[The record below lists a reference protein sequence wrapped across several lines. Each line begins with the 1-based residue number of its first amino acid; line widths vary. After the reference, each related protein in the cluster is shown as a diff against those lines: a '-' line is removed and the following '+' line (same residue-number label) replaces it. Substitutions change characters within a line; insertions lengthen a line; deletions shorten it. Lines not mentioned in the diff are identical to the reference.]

1 MQNRQMK
8 NRLLKRGSRACGI
21 LAVCLLLLPCVA
33 LSHSKTDVITLVNG
47 NELTG
52 EIKGLLQGRL
62 SFGTDSLGTVQIEWK
77 DVTAVNSDFE
87 YEVRLTSGERYYGTL
102 ARGEEPGKILV
113 LEKDRQF
120 SVAVLDVVELREIE
134 SSVADRFDIRLG
146 VGYSYAKASGV
157 GTFDIASELS
167 YEDERGITG
176 FNGRTSR
183 TQQSD
188 GWIGSNR
195 YSIDRQ
201 FWTRWPQVVR
211 WLDVSYEDNDELELD
226 YRYTLGFGL
235 GKAIVDTNRQSL
247 IGYLGFQGANEKSFE
262 TEDFNSIEGVF
273 GANYA
278 LWRFDTPELEL
289 SADLIVY
296 PGITESG
303 RWRGN
308 ADIRLSWEIVN
319 DFTWDITYWSTYD
332 NQSQSGSDTDY
343 GISTGVGWEY

>member
-1 MQNRQMK
+1 MEH
-8 NRLLKRGSRACGI
+8 RLSKRGSRVCGI
-21 LAVCLLLLPCVA
+21 FALCLLALPGVA

-47 NELTG
+47 NELSG

-102 ARGEEPGKILV
+102 ARGEEAGKILV
-113 LEKDRQF
+113 LEKDRQV
-120 SVAVLDVVELREIE
+120 SVAVLDVVELRAIE

-157 GTFDIASELS
+157 GTFDITSELN
-167 YEDERGITG
+167 YEDERGITA

-183 TQQSD
+183 TDQDNGS
-188 GWIGSNR
+188 IGSNL
-195 YSIDRQ
+195 YSIGRQ

-211 WLDVSYEDNDELELD
+211 WLQGSYEDNDELELD

-235 GKAIVDTNRQSL
+235 GKAVVDTNRQSL
-247 IGYLGFQGANEKSFE
+247 IGYLGFQGASEKSFE
-262 TEDFNSIEGVF
+262 TESFNSVEGVL

-289 SADLIVY
+289 SADLTVY

-308 ADIRLSWEIVN
+308 SNIRLSWEIIN

-343 GISTGVGWEY
+343 GLSTGLGWEY